1 MPEIDQFSRRRF
13 GKALTAA
20 ATVAP
25 AAGVLLP
32 AAAQAQSDAQ
42 GNAQDKFYSFPE
54 GFLWGC
60 ATAAYQ
66 IEGGAKED
74 GRGPSIWD
82 TFSHIPGKVFQNQT
96 GDVADDHYHR
106 YKEDIGLLKS
116 LGAKTYRFSIA
127 WPRIFP
133 QGTGQ
138 PNEKGLAFY
147 KRVLDEIQANGITP
161 YCTLFHWDLPQALQ
175 DKLGGWE
182 SRDTA
187 KAFADYAGYI
197 AGQLGDRIQY
207 FFTTNEFS
215 SFIDLGYRDGKF
227 APGLKLPPARLNQAR
242 HNAVLAHGM
251 AVQAIRAK
259 SKAGTKVGVVDNL
272 VSAVPVVETDQHIQA
287 SRQATRYL
295 NAQYL
300 TVIME
305 GKYLEEYLQE
315 QGPAAPKFTDEDLKI
330 ISSPIDCLG
339 INLYNPTYAR
349 ADESK
354 RGFAVVPNPKSFPH
368 MLSPWLSVGPEALYW
383 APRHV
388 AQIWNVK
395 EMYVTENGCSS
406 SDTLTPDGHVYDTDR
421 VMYLRNYLQNLNR
434 AVKEGFPVRGYF
446 IWSLMDNFEWADG
459 YGLRFGVFYVD
470 YKTQKRIP
478 KLSAEFYRET
488 IARNAVL

>member
-197 AGQLGDRIQY
+197 AGQLGDRIRY

>member
-197 AGQLGDRIQY
+197 AGQLGDRIRY

-259 SKAGTKVGVVDNL
+259 ST
-272 VSAVPVVETDQHIQA
+272 
-287 SRQATRYL
+287 
-295 NAQYL
+295 
-300 TVIME
+300 
-305 GKYLEEYLQE
+305 
-315 QGPAAPKFTDEDLKI
+315 
-330 ISSPIDCLG
+330 
-339 INLYNPTYAR
+339 
-349 ADESK
+349 
-354 RGFAVVPNPKSFPH
+354 
-368 MLSPWLSVGPEALYW
+368 
-383 APRHV
+383 
-388 AQIWNVK
+388 
-395 EMYVTENGCSS
+395 
-406 SDTLTPDGHVYDTDR
+406 
-421 VMYLRNYLQNLNR
+421 
-434 AVKEGFPVRGYF
+434 
-446 IWSLMDNFEWADG
+446 
-459 YGLRFGVFYVD
+459 
-470 YKTQKRIP
+470 
-478 KLSAEFYRET
+478 
-488 IARNAVL
+488 

>member
-127 WPRIFP
+127 WPRIFA

-197 AGQLGDRIQY
+197 AGQLGDRIRY